1 MKKLFTSKKFI
12 LTTLITAFAG
22 FLAFHFIGH
31 RRAESKNF

>member
-22 FLAFHFIGH
+22 FLAFRFIGY
-31 RRAESKNF
+31 RRTESKNF